1 MKLSKKKR
9 APVLSICMALIII
22 SVIGAFIVFTMHDKY
37 GYFKD
42 ETPLVEE
49 NEEIQNNENATLQE
63 CSVFYQ

>member
-1 MKLSKKKR
+1 
-9 APVLSICMALIII
+9 MALIII